1 MRHLSYSHCMP
12 LPIAILRSSHSP
24 GSKNSITPHVDIRV
38 GYAAN
43 PQFLFHELRPVS
55 LHGHSEDRFRG
66 DPIRGLKFKPITV
79 RSRKFSSTFN
89 NNSKNQRNE
98 DTLHDKKKLQ
108 TFVSMVV
115 SVVDSIQMYPVDTF
129 FFLKKARVS

>member
-1 MRHLSYSHCMP
+1 MP

-66 DPIRGLKFKPITV
+66 DLIRGLKFKPITV

-98 DTLHDKKKLQ
+98 DTLHDKKVAGL
-108 TFVSMVV
+108 
-115 SVVDSIQMYPVDTF
+115 
-129 FFLKKARVS
+129 RVNGRKCC